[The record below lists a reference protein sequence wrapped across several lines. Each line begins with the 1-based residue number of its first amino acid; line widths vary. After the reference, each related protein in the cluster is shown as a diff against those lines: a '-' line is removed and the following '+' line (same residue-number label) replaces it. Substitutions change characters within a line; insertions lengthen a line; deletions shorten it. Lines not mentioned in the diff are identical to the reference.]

1 MTDNYNHITEDGFQR
16 ILEHIPHAV
25 KCTKEQPMDPTIEGV
40 HWVHMNAIEVFDDG
54 ENYIEYKCLNCG
66 THYDIR
72 LPD

>member
-1 MTDNYNHITEDGFQR
+1 MTDRYNHQTDEWFEAQLKLFPNSI
-16 ILEHIPHAV
+16 
-25 KCTKEQPMDPTIEGV
+25 KCSKEQPMDPTIEGV

-54 ENYIEYKCLNCG
+54 ENYIEYKCINCG